1 MDFYLEAEAKD
12 LLCDFESAFS
22 KAWDTAPE
30 IEQYIKQHY
39 DGDTER
45 FIFEVSHSCDYFS
58 LSKPLRLFLDHFDI
72 ESRGTTMPARGGF
85 SDGANPKSQNHP
97 PEEDLL

>member
-30 IEQYIKQHY
+30 IE
-39 DGDTER
+39 
-45 FIFEVSHSCDYFS
+45 
-58 LSKPLRLFLDHFDI
+58 
-72 ESRGTTMPARGGF
+72 
-85 SDGANPKSQNHP
+85 
-97 PEEDLL
+97 